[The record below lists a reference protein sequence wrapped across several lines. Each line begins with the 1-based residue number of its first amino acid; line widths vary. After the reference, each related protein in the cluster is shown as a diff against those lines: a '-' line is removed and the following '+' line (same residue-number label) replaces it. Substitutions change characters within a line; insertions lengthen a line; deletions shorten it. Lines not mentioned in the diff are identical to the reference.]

1 MRAIWTG
8 SIGFGLVNIPV
19 KMYSAVEESS
29 LDLDMLDR
37 KDHANIR
44 FKRVNEHTG
53 REVAW
58 ENIVKG
64 YLLGEKY
71 VILDKTD
78 FEKAAPEKTKHVEIT
93 QFVDEKDIDSTFF
106 EVPYYLEPQKTG
118 VRAYALLRDALAK
131 TGKVGIGMFV
141 MREREHVAI
150 IKPIGDA
157 LVLNRI
163 RFAQEIRS
171 PKNLNIPGGKSK
183 PNEMKM
189 AVDLIKH
196 LSTKFDPRKYKDD
209 YTEKLMKIIRA
220 KSKGK
225 VSPFKPM
232 KVVHSKSED
241 LMEQLKASLTPGKRR
256 AS

>member
-8 SIGFGLVNIPV
+8 SIGFGLVNIPI
-19 KMYSAVEESS
+19 KLYSAVEESS

-44 FKRVNEHTG
+44 YKRVNENTG

-58 ENIVKG
+58 ENIVRG

-78 FEKAAPEKTKHVEIT
+78 FEKAAPEKTKHIEIS
-93 QFVDEKDIDSTFF
+93 QFVDEKEIDSTFF
-106 EVPYYLEPQKTG
+106 EQPYFIEPDKTG
-118 VRAYALLRDALAK
+118 TRAYALLREALTK
-131 TGKVGIGMFV
+131 TGKVGVGLFV
-141 MREREHVAI
+141 MRDREHVAV
-150 IKPIGDA
+150 IKPLGNA

-163 RFAQEIRS
+163 RFAEEIRS
-171 PKNLNIPGGKSK
+171 SKDLKLPEARPKPAEL
-183 PNEMKM
+183 KM
-189 AVDLIKH
+189 AVSLIDS
-196 LSTKFDPRKYKDD
+196 LSGKFNPKKFKDD

-225 VSPFKPM
+225 KVPFKPM
-232 KVVHSKSED
+232 KVVHSKNED
-241 LMEQLKASLTPGKRR
+241 LLEQLKASLSGGKKK